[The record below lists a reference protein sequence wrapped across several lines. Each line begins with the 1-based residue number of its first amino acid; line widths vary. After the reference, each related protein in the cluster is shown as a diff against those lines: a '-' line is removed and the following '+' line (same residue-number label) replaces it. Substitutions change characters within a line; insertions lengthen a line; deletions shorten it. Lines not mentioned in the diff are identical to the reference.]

1 MEKMVKL
8 YAKVLREI
16 VLIEK
21 GEDGY
26 ETDKT

>member
-1 MEKMVKL
+1 MEKLLVL
-8 YAKVLREI
+8 YAKVLRGI

-26 ETDKT
+26 ETSKT